1 MPSERTG
8 CLPWAGR
15 CAWSFYL
22 LKGINCRIMD
32 RAWPKKCFNNVS
44 GFCRKRC
51 KLGEISEMGCLSG
64 KLCCVNEGENR
75 KYLEAQK
82 PPAQTADK
90 SAEVQ
95 DYIALP
101 TTTLLTTAQP

>member
-1 MPSERTG
+1 MK
-8 CLPWAGR
+8 L
-15 CAWSFYL
+15 FLVFMVL
-22 LKGINCRIMD
+22 LFEVPQD

-101 TTTLLTTAQP
+101 TTTLLTTAQ

>member
-1 MPSERTG
+1 MKLFLVFMVLLSEV
-8 CLPWAGR
+8 PQ
-15 CAWSFYL
+15 
-22 LKGINCRIMD
+22 D

-44 GFCRKRC
+44 GLCRKRC

-75 KYLEAQK
+75 KYLEARK
-82 PPAQTADK
+82 PPARTADK

-101 TTTLLTTAQP
+101 TTTLLTTAAQP